1 MPVDVA
7 ELQETGDAGVRLVI
21 RDDRI
26 QLVRVRSE
34 QLAERTGLDI
44 GGFEDHA
51 VEIEHQDVWHD
62 GHQAA
67 SAPVAFSA

>member
-1 MPVDVA
+1 MLLDDGIGVFRK
-7 ELQETGDAGVRLVI
+7 EAGKG
-21 RDDRI
+21 
-26 QLVRVRSE
+26 SCF
-34 QLAERTGLDI
+34 DI